1 MTARWNTAWC
11 TRRSRGVAS
20 TAGSAKRHRVLGGI
34 SGFPPLNFSLW
45 RGGAALQCKVP
56 CSTVLLVPIDG
67 LATQLRKGVIEYCV
81 LAMLKEAPLYG
92 GEVIEILRSKG
103 QILISEGTI
112 YPLLSRMR
120 SEGFV
125 EPEWRDTPAGA
136 PRRYYRLSRSG
147 QKAVAD
153 FRDEWFRFRNS
164 VDEIFRDGGG
174 QR

>member
-1 MTARWNTAWC
+1 M
-11 TRRSRGVAS
+11 
-20 TAGSAKRHRVLGGI
+20 
-34 SGFPPLNFSLW
+34 
-45 RGGAALQCKVP
+45 QCKVP
-56 CSTVLLVPIDG
+56 CSTVLPVPIDG

-125 EPEWRDTPAGA
+125 ETEWRDTPAGA